1 MVSVILAVSKSN
13 VFRGPTSRNKSKG
26 VGLVWLGTYIIFP
39 LPISNVLSHQILLIE
54 YIEPHGAIPTSL
66 LEKHGC
72 KCTNKAAPFPGR
84 FLQSFFFFFNLLSF
98 FILLSFFFPSSIYLH

>member
-39 LPISNVLSHQILLIE
+39 LPISNVLNHQILLIE
-54 YIEPHGAIPTSL
+54 
-66 LEKHGC
+66 
-72 KCTNKAAPFPGR
+72 
-84 FLQSFFFFFNLLSF
+84 
-98 FILLSFFFPSSIYLH
+98 